1 MDFQVSL
8 HECSIY
14 GSQIAGDQL
23 RAMLALG
30 QSKPWQDAL
39 ESIIGTRELSGTAM
53 LNYYAPLKEWLDDK
67 NKDRVCG
74 W

>member
-1 MDFQVSL
+1 
-8 HECSIY
+8 
-14 GSQIAGDQL
+14 
-23 RAMLALG
+23 MLALG